1 MNHEITDI
9 RLKRPYDLSA
19 PRGVN
24 GGNRENSMI
33 LGSWIVSDGSPLIW
47 LRDGLE
53 GAYRSMERDIA
64 KEALKQEFELLE
76 APPELFGSAA

>member
-1 MNHEITDI
+1 MNHDITDI

-33 LGSWIVSDGSPLIW
+33 LDRLGWSSLIW
-47 LRDGLE
+47 RRDGLE
-53 GAYRSMERDIA
+53 GAYRSMERDMA

-76 APPELFGSAA
+76 APPRLFGSAA